1 MSTNPILNYQDE
13 NIKTFNSI
21 ALDDDISLE
30 SHKKYRIKGEDCDP
44 VSLYDLPKYIA
55 IDGEGA
61 FVGSAV
67 KFI

>member
-1 MSTNPILNYQDE
+1 MRKVLSQWKIGKYTALE
-13 NIKTFNSI
+13 
-21 ALDDDISLE
+21 LDDDISLE